1 METSKNWILAPLADC
16 VLDASCV
23 NKVRAGMYDC
33 SGCIGDGKRINL
45 SMIRK
50 IEVIIDAFD
59 KIHVV
64 SISQ

>member
-1 METSKNWILAPLADC
+1 METNKNWILAPLADC

-33 SGCIGDGKRINL
+33 SGCIGDGKRIDL

-50 IEVIIDAFD
+50 IEVTIDAFD

>member
-1 METSKNWILAPLADC
+1 METSNNWILAPLADC
-16 VLDASCV
+16 ILEASCI

-33 SGCIGDGKRINL
+33 SGCIGNGKRIDL
-45 SMIRK
+45 SMIKK
-50 IEVIIDAFD
+50 IEVIIDASD